1 MREMKEKGKW
11 EDEIKF
17 RQKDERYAEEIKTVL
32 DSRKTKLER
41 ERELKK
47 TALDML
53 EICKSSSLTVT
64 EFYHVIRILAG
75 YAKDTAIIGD
85 QRDI

>member
-1 MREMKEKGKW
+1 MKEKGKW
-11 EDEIKF
+11 EEAIKS

-32 DSRKTKLER
+32 DSRKAKLER

-64 EFYHVIRILAG
+64 EFYYVIRILAG